1 MLFTGDTTGLLL
13 FRSITLFTYALPSF
27 PLSFL
32 LSFVVTCSSVI
43 SLRLLDCQLYKG
55 ETLVYIAS
63 ISSVLGGNCI
73 LVLSEWGYI
82 LVLDV
87 RLEAG
92 SFSSS

>member
-1 MLFTGDTTGLLL
+1 MLFTGGTTGLLL

-27 PLSFL
+27 SLCFL
-32 LSFVVTCSSVI
+32 LSFVVTCSSVV

-55 ETLVYIAS
+55 ETLEYIAFL
-63 ISSVLGGNCI
+63 SSVLGRNCI
-73 LVLSEWGYI
+73 LVMSEWGYI

-87 RLEAG
+87 WLEAG